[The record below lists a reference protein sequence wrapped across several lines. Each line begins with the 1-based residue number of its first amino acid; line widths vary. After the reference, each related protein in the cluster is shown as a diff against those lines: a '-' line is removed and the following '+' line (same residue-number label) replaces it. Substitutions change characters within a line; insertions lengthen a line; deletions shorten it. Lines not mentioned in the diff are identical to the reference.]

1 MSTIYFYSHNK
12 EYRCFSNFYP
22 ASFPVQGVTFKS
34 SEQYF
39 MYQKALI
46 MGDRA
51 TANLILSAN
60 TPAEAKKLGRSIKP
74 WNQNLW
80 DQHKYLVMVD
90 ALTYKFSANQ
100 DQLKILLDTK
110 DAVLAEA
117 SPFDK
122 IWGIGLSMDDAERGL
137 PWRGENLLGKALMQA
152 RDVLA

>member
-1 MSTIYFYSHNK
+1 
-12 EYRCFSNFYP
+12 
-22 ASFPVQGVTFKS
+22 
-34 SEQYF
+34 
-39 MYQKALI
+39 